1 MAFLATEAA
10 PCESDSEPGGKERDD
25 VRVDHSTLQMIAHI
39 FPASTLGQVFFA
51 RFLERAASE
60 KSIIPDVAR
69 DEVYICTK
77 SIATLGKELGLSNDT
92 AQKYVVLYKALGLLQ
107 KRKVMDQLVF
117 VLSTG
122 IYHPPENLEANLD
135 YLIQKSRPKL
145 RTMASDVKVR
155 CQVYGLLS
163 QDIIVSIQQLNSL
176 LQAQKGD
183 SKHSLEQ
190 RMAQGQQML
199 NRLLGQLMTAH
210 LPQGPTQVDSSRSL
224 PTKQGREQ
232 AKKANEST
240 RSLGPDRHKLE
251 EPLQN
256 LPPVMP
262 GVDTRQAKQ
271 DVESTQ
277 SDTAGR
283 HSSGMAPLNLPGE
296 AHGVDEGPARHEMES
311 TQSDISGRRSI
322 EKDTVNLPEV
332 AHQVDSRQ
340 TRRGIESTQNGIPGR
355 RSIKKDTV
363 NLPDMLHQVDSKQ
376 VRREEEQAIEST
388 RGEELGRFE
397 EDHIHQNLPNLP
409 GKGDSGDASRNVYVN
424 SIYNFIK
431 TYTLREPRRVAEFFA
446 EQFEGDRRVYPKY
459 LKLFHTQDGRD
470 RDPHILAAAFICTMV
485 RLHCYKWNI
494 SSHPGGFFTKRC
506 REYDV
511 EIPEEVEGWIES
523 YGHISP
529 IDLLEVLAEQVQPIQ
544 ASTSITPTAVPYHKP
559 APVPLLPPLRLDAS
573 VRMELGRMVMSK
585 SEAQA
590 LVETITH
597 DDRTRLLR
605 ARCIR
610 LGKETARYAVLV
622 DASAPGSPP
631 RQTVVYSADEWQVR
645 LDTMKTWRDLIYPA
659 ASPQT
664 QEGGS
669 NQ

>member
-1 MAFLATEAA
+1 
-10 PCESDSEPGGKERDD
+10 
-25 VRVDHSTLQMIAHI
+25 
-39 FPASTLGQVFFA
+39 
-51 RFLERAASE
+51 LERAASE

-135 YLIQKSRPKL
+135 YPIQKSRPKL

-190 RMAQGQQML
+190 RMAQGQQIL

-251 EPLQN
+251 EP
-256 LPPVMP
+256 
-262 GVDTRQAKQ
+262 
-271 DVESTQ
+271 
-277 SDTAGR
+277 
-283 HSSGMAPLNLPGE
+283 
-296 AHGVDEGPARHEMES
+296 
-311 TQSDISGRRSI
+311 
-322 EKDTVNLPEV
+322 
-332 AHQVDSRQ
+332 
-340 TRRGIESTQNGIPGR
+340 TQNGIPGR

-470 RDPHILAAAFICTMV
+470 RDPHVLAAAFICTMV
-485 RLHCYKWNI
+485 RLHRYKWNI
-494 SSHPGGFFTKRC
+494 SSRPGGFFTKRC

-529 IDLLEVLAEQVQPIQ
+529 TDLLEVLAEQVQPIQ

-573 VRMELGRMVMSK
+573 
-585 SEAQA
+585 
-590 LVETITH
+590 
-597 DDRTRLLR
+597 
-605 ARCIR
+605 
-610 LGKETARYAVLV
+610 
-622 DASAPGSPP
+622 
-631 RQTVVYSADEWQVR
+631 
-645 LDTMKTWRDLIYPA
+645 
-659 ASPQT
+659 
-664 QEGGS
+664 
-669 NQ
+669 